1 VRKSRRFAR
10 RRGEIFALEHRMACQ
25 KTGFWWM
32 VLMQGSVYFSVVHGA
47 V

>member
-1 VRKSRRFAR
+1 
-10 RRGEIFALEHRMACQ
+10 MACQ

-32 VLMQGSVYFSVVHGA
+32 VLMLMQGSVYFSVVHGA